1 MQFEFIDYS
10 GCFPNLCA
18 GKLTFKADGKQYAG
32 YVDIVSGGDVW
43 FDDRWSEHVEE
54 GHVSVPAE
62 FLIGIPVFE
71 DGPAYT
77 IRAKLRYRIDRSSG
91 ELRLWYELQQLQRV
105 FAKAIEA
112 NVQKLE
118 ELLSGELPIYSGR

>member
-32 YVDIVSGGDVW
+32 YVDMISGGDVW

-54 GHVSVPAE
+54 GPWTDVS
-62 FLIGIPVFE
+62 
-71 DGPAYT
+71 GPLL
-77 IRAKLRYRIDRSSG
+77 K
-91 ELRLWYELQQLQRV
+91 
-105 FAKAIEA
+105 K
-112 NVQKLE
+112 NP
-118 ELLSGELPIYSGR
+118 ELLEHKTELLKMINENVPLGCCGGCV